1 MIPLKGWGVKASSW
15 RLNLLVDSNW
25 RAFERGF
32 GSTWIIVNN
41 GGNGHVMAMS
51 YWPTVR
57 VGTLLSLLVI
67 LYNLAACWN
76 AAPGTCAY
84 YILNL
89 TKCHTIS
96 DFFPPNQRIVIASSV
111 LPKIR
116 MVRLVIFHAQPQMVA
131 QQLLP
136 MPGII
141 WPGMR
146 RRAERTHQLQDDGT
160 WDARATD
167 AWKVKEFSGE
177 NWEQTNWTK
186 HQLHPPKWIYVKC
199 KTSLIWMYHVCHM
212 ACQ

>member
-111 LPKIR
+111 CRKSGWWDLSFFMRSHKWWLNNSCPCPASFDRACGDVRSAHTSYRTMEHGMPVPR
-116 MVRLVIFHAQPQMVA
+116 MLGRLRNFQ
-131 QQLLP
+131 
-136 MPGII
+136 
-141 WPGMR
+141 
-146 RRAERTHQLQDDGT
+146 ERT
-160 WDARATD
+160 
-167 AWKVKEFSGE
+167 E
-177 NWEQTNWTK
+177 NKQIELNINYT
-186 HQLHPPKWIYVKC
+186 HPNGY
-199 KTSLIWMYHVCHM
+199 M
-212 ACQ
+212 